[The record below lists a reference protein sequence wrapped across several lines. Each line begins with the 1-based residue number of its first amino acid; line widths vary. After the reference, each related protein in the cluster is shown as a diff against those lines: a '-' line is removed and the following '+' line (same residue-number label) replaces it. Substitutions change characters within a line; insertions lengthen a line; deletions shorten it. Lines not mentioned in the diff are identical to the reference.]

1 MLRSWHLR
9 LKWAEEIIFLRIFF
23 FIKNSVF
30 VETRRGGRVEITKKT
45 NNKCQVGIIESHYF
59 VSVLFF
65 FCNMFH
71 IFIHPQAVAA
81 RDTLSKALYSHL
93 FDYLVKVR
101 NTYIL

>member
-1 MLRSWHLR
+1 M
-9 LKWAEEIIFLRIFF
+9 
-23 FIKNSVF
+23 
-30 VETRRGGRVEITKKT
+30 ETRRGGRVEITKKT
-45 NNKCQVGIIESHYF
+45 NNKYQVGIIESHYF

-65 FCNMFH
+65 FYNMFH

-101 NTYIL
+101 NTYVL